1 MMITLMIKILRLGHL
16 PAKMAFT
23 RYRELYLWYLQ
34 FRWIGTNLQ
43 IPAYLSFCEKR
54 KRTAISGE
62 DLYTNSSSRQVQYAG
77 KTGESKGGRRTQ
89 IQTDFMAKIND
100 EQQKRQTANG
110 KWHRKEQANKKPLK
124 RSSGFETP
132 RIRKLCAE
140 RKIQAY

>member
-43 IPAYLSFCEKR
+43 IPA
-54 KRTAISGE
+54 
-62 DLYTNSSSRQVQYAG
+62 SRQVQYAG

-124 RSSGFETP
+124 RSSGRSCFETP